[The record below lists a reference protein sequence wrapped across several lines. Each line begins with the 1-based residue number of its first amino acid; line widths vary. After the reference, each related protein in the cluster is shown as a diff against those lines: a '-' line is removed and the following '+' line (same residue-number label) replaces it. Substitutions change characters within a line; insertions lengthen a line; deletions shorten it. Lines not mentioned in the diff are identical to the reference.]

1 MGFDRHGRRF
11 PAGLEMAEGNGQRHD
26 SILEVHLPFFAVL
39 EDSRMVWIGQRGNA
53 DKMSRLRA
61 NGIARLGRTNF
72 ENFAV
77 ISKTDIRGS
86 GYLGCCRRQRFA
98 RSFLRLWIIRVK
110 ARGCG

>member
-11 PAGLEMAEGNGQRHD
+11 PAGLEMADGNDQRHD

-39 EDSRMVWIGQRGNA
+39 EDSRVVWIGQRGNA

-77 ISKTDIRGS
+77 ISKTDNHRPPTPGRKLSDGAGGMVFAASGS
-86 GYLGCCRRQRFA
+86 RA
-98 RSFLRLWIIRVK
+98 RNW
-110 ARGCG
+110 